1 MKVKYKVSPIWLSM
15 AGLWV
20 AITVFLYF
28 KYMPGTEA
36 AYVAPRFFS
45 LVIMPFSI
53 AVYYFLMPKISYLTL
68 DEEKISIHKN
78 AVIIRTNIKI
88 SELDCCRVERN
99 DLEFYTKK
107 GKSHA
112 IHLDWTNRDEAIAL
126 IKKLQ
131 SFTQVYDGG
140 TNRQVN
146 LSDIKPLK

>member
-20 AITVFLYF
+20 AITIFLYF
-28 KYMPGTEA
+28 KYMPNTEPE
-36 AYVAPRFFS
+36 YFAPRFFS
-45 LVIMPFSI
+45 LVIMPL
-53 AVYYFLMPKISYLTL
+53 AVAIYYFLMPKISYLTL
-68 DEEKISIHKN
+68 DDEKISIHRN
-78 AVIIRTNIKI
+78 AVIIRTNIKRDD
-88 SELDCCRVERN
+88 LDCCRVERN

-112 IHLDWTNRDEAIAL
+112 IHLDWTNRDEAIGL
-126 IKKLQ
+126 ITKLQ

-146 LSDIKPLK
+146 LNDITPLK